1 MFKQVLIPTDLQ
13 DGLPKLT
20 NYLQPLAAAGIEKL
34 VFFHACPIDDD
45 GDKPRLREEKLNR
58 ARNLLKL
65 DASKIPANV
74 TAEVIIDNRRPADA
88 ILDTV
93 EKHQIDLVLASRPIR
108 SLLDEKLFGS
118 TTIGVLQ
125 RIKIPV
131 MILRPQLLWVM
142 TTAELNLRCQ
152 QLFRNLLVPY
162 DHSSSAQHLMQQI
175 RKGVQGQGNH
185 GIAAL
190 TLCWIISDAGQG
202 ELGVGEERPR
212 AEKIL
217 AELKREFTGYGL
229 SVETEIRV
237 GNPIVEAQ
245 LAAHDRDI
253 HAIAVSSAS
262 VGKIWE
268 LSIPSFAGDIIRRC
282 VFPVI
287 YFPPAGR

>member
-1 MFKQVLIPTDLQ
+1 MFKNLLIPTDLH

-20 NYLQPLAAAGIEKL
+20 GYLGALAAAGIEKI
-34 VFFHACPIDDD
+34 VFLHACPIDDD
-45 GDKPRLREEKLNR
+45 GDKPRLREDKLNR
-58 ARNLLKL
+58 ARNLLKI
-65 DASKIPANV
+65 DSAKVPANIKV
-74 TAEVIIDNRRPADA
+74 EVITDHRRPADA
-88 ILDTV
+88 ILETV
-93 EKHQIDLVLASRPIR
+93 EKFQIDLVLVSRPIR
-108 SLLDEKLFGS
+108 NLLDEKLFGS

-152 QLFRNLLVPY
+152 QLFRNLLIPY
-162 DHSSSAQHLMQQI
+162 DHSPSAQHLIQQI
-175 RKGVQGQGNH
+175 RQGVQRQTSPS
-185 GIAAL
+185 IASI

-202 ELGVGEERPR
+202 ELAVSEQQPR
-212 AEKIL
+212 AAKIL
-217 AELKREFTGYGL
+217 AELKHEFTSYGL
-229 SVETEIRV
+229 TVETEIRV

>member
-1 MFKQVLIPTDLQ
+1 MFKNLLVPTDLH

-20 NYLQPLAAAGIEKL
+20 TYIDALAAAGIEKL
-34 VFFHACPIDDD
+34 VFLHACPIDDD
-45 GDKPRLREEKLNR
+45 GDKPRLREQKLER
-58 ARNLLKL
+58 ARQSLKI
-65 DASKIPANV
+65 DPTQVPVNIKAD
-74 TAEVIIDNRRPADA
+74 VIIDNRRPADT

-93 EKHQIDLVLASRPIR
+93 EKHQIDLVLVSRPIR
-108 SLLDEKLFGS
+108 NLLDEKLFGS

-131 MILRPQLLWVM
+131 MILRPQLLWVL
-142 TTAELNLRCQ
+142 TRAELNLRCQ

-162 DHSSSAQHLMQQI
+162 DHSPSAQHLIQQL
-175 RKGVQGQGNH
+175 RKGVQRQTST
-185 GIAAL
+185 GIASI

-217 AELKREFTGYGL
+217 AELKNEFTSYGL